1 MMDAGYLVNL
11 LYQYADNIAFLLLAA
26 LGLMIIL
33 GVVNVINLAHG
44 ELIMLGAYI
53 TTLAY
58 NEAHLPLPL
67 CMLLSVVG
75 VGLFGLLLER
85 FVIRRFYDDKLGALV
100 ATWGISLI
108 LSQGML
114 IAFGPSMLSVPLP
127 AWTFAYGG
135 YSFGGY
141 RLLLL
146 ALAVLAVIATW
157 WTFYHTRF
165 GVRTRATMQN
175 AAMARALGTDTRRIY
190 LLTFGAGSALAGL
203 TGALYAPTTTIVP
216 LMGTQ
221 FVDVAFITVVVGG
234 CANPIIGALTSAALL
249 SFISTPLSSVFG
261 TFIGRIGLLLAA
273 LVVIRFF
280 PRGLS
285 GYWQERRYRHMGRAS
300 RMAKARS

>member
-1 MMDAGYLVNL
+1 VSAGYLVNL

-44 ELIMLGAYI
+44 ELIMMGAYI
-53 TTLAY
+53 TTLGY
-58 NEAHLPLPL
+58 NTAHLPLPV
-67 CMLLSVVG
+67 CMVLSVVG

-85 FVIRRFYDDKLGALV
+85 FVIRRFYNDKLGALV
-100 ATWGISLI
+100 ATWGVSLI
-108 LSQGML
+108 LSQGTL
-114 IAFGPSMLSVPLP
+114 LVFGPSMQSVPLP
-127 AWTFAYGG
+127 AWTLSYGG

-146 ALAVLAVIATW
+146 AVAVLAVLGAW

-175 AAMARALGTDTRRIY
+175 APMARALGADTRTIY

-234 CANPIIGALTSAALL
+234 GANPIVGALTSAALL
-249 SFISTPLSSVFG
+249 SLIATPLSSVFG
-261 TFIGRIGLLLAA
+261 TFTGRIGLLIAA

-280 PRGLS
+280 PQGLS
-285 GYWQERRYRHMGRAS
+285 GYWQEIRYR
-300 RMAKARS
+300 RMAKVAS

>member
-1 MMDAGYLVNL
+1 MILGYAVNL

-33 GVVNVINLAHG
+33 GVINVINLAHG

-58 NEAHLPLPL
+58 NHVHLPLPI
-67 CMLLSVVG
+67 CMLLSVIG
-75 VGLFGLLLER
+75 VGLFGMVLER
-85 FVIRRFYDDKLGALV
+85 FIIRRFYDDKLAALV

-108 LSQGML
+108 LSQGVL
-114 IAFGPSMLSVPLP
+114 LVFGPSMDSVPLP
-127 AWTFAYGG
+127 AWTLSYGG

-146 ALAVLAVIATW
+146 AIALLAILGTW
-157 WTFYHTRF
+157 WAFYHTRL

-175 AAMARALGTDTRRIY
+175 AAMARALGVDTRLIY

-234 CANPIIGALTSAALL
+234 GANPIVGALTSAALL
-249 SFISTPLSSVFG
+249 SVIATPLASVFG
-261 TFIGRIGLLLAA
+261 TFTGRIGLLIAA

-285 GYWQERRYRHMGRAS
+285 GFWQDLRYRQMTRTAS
-300 RMAKARS
+300 

>member
-1 MMDAGYLVNL
+1 MSVPYIVSLA
-11 LYQYADNIAFLLLAA
+11 YQYADNLAFLLLAA

-33 GVVNVINLAHG
+33 GVIDVINLAHG

-58 NEAHLPLPL
+58 HRAHLPFPV
-67 CMLLSVVG
+67 CVLLSVIG
-75 VGLFGLLLER
+75 VGAFGMFLER
-85 FVIRRFYDDKLGALV
+85 TVIRRFYKDKLGALV

-114 IAFGPSMLSVPLP
+114 LVLGPSLIAVPLP
-127 AWTFAYGG
+127 EWTLSYEG

-141 RLLLL
+141 RLLLFAAAILVVLL
-146 ALAVLAVIATW
+146 AW
-157 WTFYHTRF
+157 WVFYRTQF

-175 AAMARALGTDTRRIY
+175 AQMAQALGVDTRRIY
-190 LLTFGAGSALAGL
+190 LYTFAAGSALAGL

-216 LMGTQ
+216 LMGTT

-234 CANPIIGALTSAALL
+234 GANPILGALTSSALL
-249 SFISTPLSSVFG
+249 ASISTSLSSALG
-261 TFIGRIGLLLAA
+261 TFMGRIGLLLTA
-273 LVVIRFF
+273 LVIIRFL

-285 GYWQERRYRHMGRAS
+285 GYFQDLQRR
-300 RMAKARS
+300 RMAGART

>member
-1 MMDAGYLVNL
+1 VNPGYVVNL

-53 TTLAY
+53 TTLAFNTGY
-58 NEAHLPLPL
+58 LPLPV
-67 CMLLSVVG
+67 CMLLSVIG

-85 FVIRRFYDDKLGALV
+85 FVIRRFYDDKLAALV

-108 LSQGML
+108 LSQGTL
-114 IAFGPSMLSVPLP
+114 LALGPSMQSVPLP
-127 AWTFAYGG
+127 AWTLSYGG

-146 ALAVLAVIATW
+146 AIAMLAVLGAW

-175 AAMARALGTDTRRIY
+175 AAMARALGADTRRIY

-234 CANPIIGALTSAALL
+234 GANPIVGALTSAALL
-249 SFISTPLSSVFG
+249 ALISTPLSSVFG
-261 TFIGRIGLLLAA
+261 TFTGRIGLLIAA
-273 LVVIRFF
+273 LIVIRFF

-285 GYWQERRYRHMGRAS
+285 GYWQEIRYR
-300 RMAKARS
+300 RMARAAT

>member
-1 MMDAGYLVNL
+1 MNLGYAVNL
-11 LYQYADNIAFLLLAA
+11 LYQYADSVAFLLLAA

-58 NEAHLPLPL
+58 NRAHLPLPV
-67 CMLLSVVG
+67 CMLLSVIG
-75 VGLFGLLLER
+75 VGLFGMLLER
-85 FVIRRFYDDKLGALV
+85 FVIRRFYDDKLAALV

-108 LSQGML
+108 LSQGVL
-114 IAFGPSMLSVPLP
+114 LLFGPSMESVPLP
-127 AWTFAYGG
+127 AWTLSYGG

-146 ALAVLAVIATW
+146 AIALLAILAAW
-157 WTFYHTRF
+157 WVFYYTPL

-234 CANPIIGALTSAALL
+234 GANPIVGALTSAALL
-249 SFISTPLSSVFG
+249 SVIATPLASVFG
-261 TFIGRIGLLLAA
+261 TFTGRIGLLVAA

-280 PRGLS
+280 PRGFS
-285 GYWQERRYRHMGRAS
+285 GYWQDLRYRHMARAAS
-300 RMAKARS
+300 

>member
-1 MMDAGYLVNL
+1 MNPGYIVNL

-44 ELIMLGAYI
+44 ELIMMGAYI
-53 TTLAY
+53 TTLGY
-58 NEAHLPLPL
+58 NIAHLPLPL

-100 ATWGISLI
+100 ATWGVSLI
-108 LSQGML
+108 LSQGTL
-114 IAFGPSMLSVPLP
+114 LVFGPSMQSVPLP
-127 AWTFAYGG
+127 AWTISYGG

-146 ALAVLAVIATW
+146 AIAVLAVLGAW

-175 AAMARALGTDTRRIY
+175 APMARALGADTRSVY

-234 CANPIIGALTSAALL
+234 GANPIVGALTSAALL
-249 SFISTPLSSVFG
+249 SVISTPLSSVFG
-261 TFIGRIGLLLAA
+261 TFTGRIGLLIAA

-280 PRGLS
+280 PQGLS
-285 GYWQERRYRHMGRAS
+285 GYWEEIRYR
-300 RMAKARS
+300 RMAKVAS

>member
-1 MMDAGYLVNL
+1 MGYAVNL

-53 TTLAY
+53 TTLGY
-58 NEAHLPLPL
+58 NHAHLPLPL

-85 FVIRRFYDDKLGALV
+85 FVIRRFYDDKLAALV
-100 ATWGISLI
+100 ATWGVSLI
-108 LSQGML
+108 LSQGVL
-114 IAFGPSMLSVPLP
+114 LVFGPSMPSVPLP
-127 AWTFAYGG
+127 AWTLSYGG

-146 ALAVLAVIATW
+146 AVAVLAIVAAW
-157 WTFYHTRF
+157 WTFYYTKL

-175 AAMARALGTDTRRIY
+175 AAMARALGADTRRIY

-234 CANPIIGALTSAALL
+234 GSNPIVGALTSAALL
-249 SFISTPLSSVFG
+249 SLIATPLSSVFG
-261 TFIGRIGLLLAA
+261 TFTGRIGLLVAA
-273 LVVIRFF
+273 LIVIRFF

-285 GYWQERRYRHMGRAS
+285 GYWQERRYR
-300 RMAKARS
+300 RMARVAS